1 MDGNTRPVGLNN
13 ARGGTKALEG
23 YTFYLLALDGT
34 IATLKKARTDDA
46 FELTVEVRD
55 RRARRTLPAE
65 VAANPRSAEFA
76 RALREVKAELLRRRT
91 QGRSRAS

>member
-1 MDGNTRPVGLNN
+1 MDGDTRSSNMKMDRNGTRP
-13 ARGGTKALEG
+13 LEG

-34 IATLKKARTDDA
+34 IATLKKTQTDDA
-46 FELTVEVRD
+46 FELTVEVRE
-55 RRARRTLPAE
+55 RKARRKLPAE

-76 RALREVKAELLRRRT
+76 RAVCEVKAELLRRS